1 MQGSRN
7 PQGSHR
13 NGPGHCGVHI
23 RASEKGPLQRTPRSE
38 AMCLI
43 PYSKLSSWASTL
55 GPASVLHGAAASEP
69 AGDRHGGLRPTE
81 ATAGNPISILQRKK
95 QVQRGQETCSRS
107 HSEKETEVE
116 FTYSLPPGPS
126 GRCGWTLPLAPQV

>member
-13 NGPGHCGVHI
+13 NGPAGHCGVHI

-81 ATAGNPISILQRKK
+81 G
-95 QVQRGQETCSRS
+95 G
-107 HSEKETEVE
+107 ETEAQE
-116 FTYSLPPGPS
+116 DLHP
-126 GRCGWTLPLAPQV
+126 RRHRWTTKQQSQN